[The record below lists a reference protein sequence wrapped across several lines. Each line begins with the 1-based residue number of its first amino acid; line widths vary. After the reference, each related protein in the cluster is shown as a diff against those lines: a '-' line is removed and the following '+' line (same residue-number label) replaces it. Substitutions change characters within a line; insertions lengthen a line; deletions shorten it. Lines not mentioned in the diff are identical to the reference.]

1 MSVIW
6 SSEMSVTQGL
16 HSEWR
21 DVGIFVKNVCHIVD
35 VCY

>member
-6 SSEMSVTQGL
+6 SSEMSVTHGL
-16 HSEWR
+16 QSEWR
-21 DVGIFVKNVCHIVD
+21 DVWDFCKNVCHIVD